1 KTKMPVGTLKSWSVH
16 VDYTTPGSETDRT
29 ITAWYFE
36 SNSPEGLIDYLLL
49 DSGGSC
55 FHPRVIGFP
64 TLTRDNVT
72 IFLFQLV
79 MVRRRIVRYL
89 DLSRVRKIGRASC
102 RGGRTI

>member
-1 KTKMPVGTLKSWSVH
+1 MTSGCFHLE
-16 VDYTTPGSETDRT
+16 YTTPGSETART
-29 ITAWYFE
+29 STAWYFE

-64 TLTRDNVT
+64 TLTRVNVT

-89 DLSRVRKIGRASC
+89 DLSRVRKAEKLEIRPLQ
-102 RGGRTI
+102 